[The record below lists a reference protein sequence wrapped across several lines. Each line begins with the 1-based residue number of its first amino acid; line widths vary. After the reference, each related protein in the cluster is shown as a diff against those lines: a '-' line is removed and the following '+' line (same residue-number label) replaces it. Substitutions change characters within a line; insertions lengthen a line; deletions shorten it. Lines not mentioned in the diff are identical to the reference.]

1 LVAISALLR
10 ESSQS
15 ARRDVCD
22 TQREGGGSMPGVPYL
37 RRVGPAGV
45 RSVRLT
51 SGLVLF
57 TYVGTHLLNHSLGN
71 FSLAWLERDLAVQK
85 FIWQGWVGTAALYGA
100 LTTHFTLGLWALYER
115 RSVHWTPSELTQLVL
130 GLCIPP
136 LLANHLASTRIALAA
151 FDLNKGY
158 AHVLYS
164 LWIAAPFFGSVQLAL
179 LVVAWLHGCFGVYF
193 WLRLQRWFEAWRS
206 VLLSIA
212 VLLPVVALLG
222 YLQAGREVMV
232 LAQDPAW
239 RATATEGAA
248 IGTEA
253 QRLWLGNLR
262 NDFLLF
268 DGGALLLVLL
278 ARLARALRERRSGRR
293 ICVLYPDGRKVYA
306 PLGFSLLET
315 SRMASIPHA
324 STCGGRARC
333 TLCRVRVLSDAPLPA
348 PAEVERRVLERLG
361 SDWHS
366 VRLACQL
373 RPSRDVAVWPLV
385 PPAAS
390 KAFLQR
396 RQRHALAEE
405 RFAAFMFVDMR
416 DSTQLA
422 AASLPFDSIFILGHF
437 LSAVSAAV
445 VQAGGLPN
453 QFLGDAVLAI
463 FGLQTDPATAC
474 RQALDALPLVAANI
488 GRLNTVIAQQVTKP
502 IRFGIGLHC
511 GRSVMGEIGFRDH
524 VTFTALGDPL
534 NVASRLQQMTKELG
548 CEAIVSEEVFGRAG
562 VSAASYRRIDAQ
574 LRGRDDPV
582 PVRVLHECGAH
593 ASGLTQESLST

>member
-1 LVAISALLR
+1 M
-10 ESSQS
+10 
-15 ARRDVCD
+15 RD
-22 TQREGGGSMPGVPYL
+22 VPYL
-37 RRVGPAGV
+37 QRARPAGV
-45 RSVRLT
+45 RSVRLAC
-51 SGLVLF
+51 GLVLF

-71 FSLAWLERDLAVQK
+71 ISLAWLERDLLVQK
-85 FIWQGWVGTAALYGA
+85 FIWQGWLGTATLYGA
-100 LTTHFTLGLWALYER
+100 LVTHFILGLWALYER
-115 RSVHWTPSELTQLVL
+115 RSVHWTSGELTQLLL

-136 LLANHLASTRIALAA
+136 LLANHLAGTRIAFAA

-164 LWIAAPFFGSVQLAL
+164 LWIASPFFGWVQLTL
-179 LVVAWLHGCFGVYF
+179 LVVAWLHGCYGVYF

-212 VLLPVVALLG
+212 VLLPVLALLG
-222 YLQAGREVMV
+222 YLQGGREVMT
-232 LAQDPAW
+232 LAQDPTW
-239 RATATEGAA
+239 RATATEFTA
-248 IGTEA
+248 IGTEG
-253 QRLWLGNLR
+253 QRLWLADLR

-268 DGGALLLVLL
+268 DGGALLVVLL
-278 ARLARALRERRSGRR
+278 ARLARTVRERWAGRIR
-293 ICVLYPDGRKVYA
+293 VVYPDGQSVFA
-306 PLGFSLLET
+306 PLGFSVLEA
-315 SRMASIPHA
+315 SRMAGIPHA
-324 STCGGRARC
+324 SACGGRARC
-333 TLCRVRVLSDAPLPA
+333 TLCRVRVLSDVPLPL

-361 SDWHS
+361 VDWRS

-373 RPSRDVAVWPLV
+373 RPSHDVSVWPLV

-396 RQRHALAEE
+396 RQLHAIAEE

-422 AASLPFDSIFILGHF
+422 AGRLPFDSIFIVGHF
-437 LSAVSAAV
+437 LSAISAAV
-445 VQAGGLPN
+445 VEAGGLPN

-463 FGLQTDPATAC
+463 FGLETDAATAC
-474 RQALDALPLVAANI
+474 RQALTALPLVAANI
-488 GRLNTVIAQQVTKP
+488 SRLNTVIEQQVTRP

-534 NVASRLQQMTKELG
+534 NVASRLQQMTKEIG
-548 CEAIVSEEVFGRAG
+548 CEAIVSEEVFRHAG
-562 VSAASYRRIDAQ
+562 VSGANLPQIAAQ

-582 PVRVLHECGAH
+582 PVRVLQECAAD
-593 ASGLTQESLST
+593 ASGLIWPAASAWRDSGTGMRV